1 MTKVEVKENG
11 QPVSQEGVYYLKHTG
26 NFNYFV
32 TVEVRGQPQ
41 SSSSSLLLYCY
52 SNIERTNVIATLF
65 RYRRKKND
73 SFEVIHNRSNCHRC
87 SVKDMQ
93 SYIEIKIT
101 PSEEDYFGECILIYG
116 QVELDAVT
124 KSRYKKAKLT
134 EGFQLECSGRADNAR
149 ELNIIRFEGGQ
160 LLGLDSTL
168 KEVKRLAIQEHTR
181 LLPSSFDGKKLKV
194 LNRAGTDELDLN
206 FVNESDKDLAL
217 LLIEHKKK
225 LVREGRD
232 SPFVIKKQGDNRVY
246 QNQRDEPSLNDTFQ
260 DNLHSLTGLLNRTD
274 SAEPMELGGRG
285 NPVNAVNGF
294 QARQGSQQQ
303 ENIVRE
309 QNRGQLNPPADLR
322 NQNQDGN
329 NSNARVGQRVNKP
342 RNSRQQ
348 MSKKRNSSP
357 LQVNINRKRLS
368 EGQRP
373 PRMVQNNKNKEHVRT
388 QAPRHGPLPADRNI
402 QNRILHEVDGPA
414 ESPLEQELLQIPQVK
429 HVDSQNGSE
438 ILMNKNTR
446 QNFQKNNPPKQYEKV
461 VAFDPNALNASSKSE
476 KNSASK
482 YKPMSNSK
490 PKFRPHFQRKRQD
503 LSQEILKFDGLEEE
517 ELDRRL
523 NNAFK
528 KEHIQVQ
535 KGGRAYLEPK
545 DPNKTDSFFKDV
557 EFSREYGAGKLNVPQ
572 RFSERVKGSA
582 LPLPRTNGSEYRTL
596 YHKLNNEY
604 EGKELKK
611 ENLELRESQIK
622 SQKKMKRLTQAQKG
636 LIREI
641 KMLRAKNQQNENEGE
656 ILEAQKQIQMKKQL
670 KTVTEKW
677 RESRKL
683 YEGEK
688 LSARESMV
696 RLEAKS
702 QRILE
707 LETAGVDLKRS
718 LQIKEGELARVAESK
733 GFFKKKV
740 GQMEQEKNKLQEELK
755 EKEQLRNMIEAK
767 DFEIQNGETNLRNMK
782 ISIYEIEVNEKILE
796 QQFREARG
804 QISGLK
810 KELQVSAEEK
820 QGLQAE
826 LRTTKRLQHEMGRE
840 LKLRKGAGIL
850 EEEKAKLR
858 QEARQF
864 EEFSRKKDSEIGR
877 LRVDLEQ
884 AKEEKRAVE
893 RFYTGKRGEKEE
905 MLMAEIKD
913 WERDAERHE
922 RKIVDLQF
930 DIDLERRES
939 QQHIVEIERLRKDA
953 EKYKLLETEYLRTV
967 QQINEDQERM
977 SRRSEGLRNL
987 DESKDKLISKLQQ
1000 KLRNQKKIEHSL
1012 ARNLESLNAQID
1024 DNRQVHVEY
1033 IDTINRL
1040 KKKLSEKTEQVEALE
1055 EKKTFGGNV
1064 SRDSFD
1070 LPFRKDEDIIMENIT
1085 VEQSIDVS
1093 EPIAFADIKRT
1104 GLGLDYMR
1112 APEFQKVLEIS
1123 KNEEFMFQSNHVSI
1137 SKAEMRFGSGDPHNT
1152 YQSATDEFQR
1162 KKEIAEKDVQI
1173 EQLKKVTTGDYNINI
1188 LTYIHRYECQYKCGN
1203 PGFYDSSLS

>member
-11 QPVSQEGVYYLKHTG
+11 QAVSEEGVYYLKHTG

-41 SSSSSLLLYCY
+41 SSSSSLLIYCY
-52 SNIERTNVIATLF
+52 SNMERTNVIATLF
-65 RYRRKKND
+65 RYRRKKTD

-93 SYIEIKIT
+93 SYIEVKIT

-134 EGFQLECSGRADNAR
+134 EGFQLECAGRADNAR
-149 ELNIIRFEGGQ
+149 ELNIIRFEGCE
-160 LLGLDSTL
+160 LLGLDSKL
-168 KEVKRLAIQEHTR
+168 KEVKRLLINEQTR
-181 LLPSSFDGKKLKV
+181 LLPSSFDAKKLKV
-194 LNRAGTDELDLN
+194 LNRAGSDELDLN
-206 FVNESDKDLAL
+206 FLNESDKDVAL

-225 LVREGRD
+225 LVREGRA

-246 QNQRDEPSLNDTFQ
+246 QNQRDEPSLNDTFE
-260 DNLHSLTGLLNRTD
+260 DNLHSLTGLLNRTE
-274 SAEPMELGGRG
+274 SAEQKQKQAGFGGRG
-285 NPVNAVNGF
+285 NVVNTVNAF
-294 QARQGSQQQ
+294 QGTQGSQQEQ
-303 ENIVRE
+303 KIVRVE
-309 QNRGQLNPPADLR
+309 NGGHFNPQVNFEKQEGDNL
-322 NQNQDGN
+322 
-329 NSNARVGQRVNKP
+329 NARLAQRVNPP
-342 RNSRQQ
+342 RNSKQQ
-348 MSKKRNSSP
+348 MARKRNSSP

-368 EGQRP
+368 QGRRP
-373 PRMVQNNKNKEHVRT
+373 PRNLQKNNNNNKNTNQGRT
-388 QAPRHGPLPADRNI
+388 QAPTHGPMPADRNI

-414 ESPLEQELLQIPQVK
+414 ESPIEQELLQIPRVK
-429 HVDSQNGSE
+429 HVDSQNGSD
-438 ILMNKNTR
+438 ILMNKNPR

-461 VAFDPNALNASSKSE
+461 VAFDPNALNVSNKSAR
-476 KNSASK
+476 NSAPK
-482 YKPMSNSK
+482 YKALSNSK

-503 LSQEILKFDGLEEE
+503 LSQEILEFDGLEEE

-528 KEHIQVQ
+528 KEHIEVQ

-557 EFSREYGAGKLNVPQ
+557 EFSREYGAGRLNVPQ
-572 RFSERVKGSA
+572 RFSERVTGSA
-582 LPLPRTNGSEYRTL
+582 LPKPKTNGSEYRAL
-596 YHKLNNEY
+596 YHKLNNEF
-604 EGKELKK
+604 EGEELKK
-611 ENLELRESQIK
+611 ENQKLRDSQIK
-622 SQKKMKRLTQAQKG
+622 SERKMKRLTQAQKG

-641 KMLRAKNQQNENEGE
+641 KMLRAKNQENENEGE
-656 ILEAQKQIQMKKQL
+656 ILQAQKQIQMKKQL
-670 KTVTEKW
+670 KTVTKKW

-688 LSARESMV
+688 LNARESMV

-707 LETAGVDLKRS
+707 LESEGVDLKRS
-718 LQIKEGELARVAESK
+718 LQIKEGELARVSESK

-740 GQMEQEKNKLQEELK
+740 GQMEQEKNILEEEVK
-755 EKEQLRNMIEAK
+755 EKEALKNMLEAK

-796 QQFREARG
+796 QQYREARG
-804 QISGLK
+804 QITGLK
-810 KELQVSAEEK
+810 KELQVSEEEK
-820 QGLQAE
+820 QGLETE

-893 RFYTGKRGEKEE
+893 RFYSGKRGEKEE

-922 RKIVDLQF
+922 RKLVDLQF

-939 QQHIVEIERLRKDA
+939 QQHIVEIERLKKDA
-953 EKYKLLETEYLRTV
+953 EKYKRLETEYLRTV

-987 DESKDKLISKLQQ
+987 DETKDKLISKLQQ

-1012 ARNLESLNAQID
+1012 ARNLESLNGQID

-1040 KKKLSEKTEQVEALE
+1040 KKKLSEKTEQMEALE
-1055 EKKTFGGNV
+1055 EKKTFAGNV

-1070 LPFRKDEDIIMENIT
+1070 LPFRKEENDDDIIMENIT
-1085 VEQSIDVS
+1085 MEQSIDVN
-1093 EPIAFADIKRT
+1093 EPIAFEDIKRT
-1104 GLGLDYMR
+1104 GLGIGYMR
-1112 APEFQKVLEIS
+1112 APEFQDALEIS
-1123 KNEEFMFQSNHVSI
+1123 KNEEFMFRSNHVTL
-1137 SKAEMRFGSGDPHNT
+1137 SKTEMRFGSGDPQNT

-1173 EQLKKVTTGDYNINI
+1173 EQLKKVKI
-1188 LTYIHRYECQYKCGN
+1188 LI
-1203 PGFYDSSLS
+1203 